1 MCTLSN
7 ILSFEDW
14 KSQSSVIQTIEFFN
28 MSDDDI
34 YYEYL
39 NITEQLLLLEMPEQ
53 GISFFMRICILKE
66 NNMKT
71 LEIEKYLKQGETLVL
86 VNGKWNIFVPDG
98 FGHENYISFASARE
112 LLTYLKG

>member
-39 NITEQLLLLEMPEQ
+39 NYTELASISNEMPEQ
-53 GISFFMRICILKE
+53 GISF
-66 NNMKT
+66 
-71 LEIEKYLKQGETLVL
+71 
-86 VNGKWNIFVPDG
+86 
-98 FGHENYISFASARE
+98 
-112 LLTYLKG
+112 LL

>member
-39 NITEQLLLLEMPEQ
+39 NITEQLLLLEMPE
-53 GISFFMRICILKE
+53 
-66 NNMKT
+66 
-71 LEIEKYLKQGETLVL
+71 
-86 VNGKWNIFVPDG
+86 
-98 FGHENYISFASARE
+98 
-112 LLTYLKG
+112 